1 MTFVPCTEEELVSTA
16 PSSTAGCCQR
26 SPAAS
31 INPRHWSMRTRGRW
45 QSTERQLQAES
56 LQGNSRSVV

>member
-1 MTFVPCTEEELVSTA
+1 MTFVPHTEEEPVSTA
-16 PSSTAGCCQR
+16 PSSAAGDCR
-26 SPAAS
+26 GSPAPS
-31 INPRHWSMRTRGRW
+31 TNPRHWSMRTRGRW